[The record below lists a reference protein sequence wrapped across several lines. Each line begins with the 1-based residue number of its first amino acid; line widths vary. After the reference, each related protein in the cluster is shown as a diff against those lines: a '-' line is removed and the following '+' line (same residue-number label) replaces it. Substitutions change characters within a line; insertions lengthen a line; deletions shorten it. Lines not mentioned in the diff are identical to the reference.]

1 MRCSGVLFL
10 VVAGILCPLVGARP
24 QVEAQ
29 TVQFNRDIRPILSEN
44 CFQCH
49 GPDKAKRKAD
59 LRFDTEEGAFAK
71 LDDNRRALV
80 PGKPNDSELLRRL
93 VEKDERKRM
102 PPAKSGRKLSD
113 QQVELIRRW
122 IEQGAKWQK
131 HWAFITPTRPELPK
145 VKNATWPR
153 NPIDHFILER
163 LEREGL
169 TPAPEADRV
178 TLIRRVTLDLTGL
191 PPTPAEVD
199 SALSD

>member
-1 MRCSGVLFL
+1 
-10 VVAGILCPLVGARP
+10 
-24 QVEAQ
+24 
-29 TVQFNRDIRPILSEN
+29 
-44 CFQCH
+44 
-49 GPDKAKRKAD
+49 
-59 LRFDTEEGAFAK
+59 
-71 LDDNRRALV
+71 
-80 PGKPNDSELLRRL
+80 

-102 PPAKSGRKLSD
+102 PPAKSARKLSD

-131 HWAFITPTRPELPK
+131 HWAFITPVRPELPK

-178 TLIRRVTLDLTGL
+178 TLVRRVTLDLTGL

-199 SALSD
+199 NALGDKSSDWYEKVVDRLLRSPRYGERMAVRWLDAARYADTSGYQSD